1 MPTKK
6 SALQISESSR
16 SVLNFGKLNM
26 SQELFSTMRVVALPT
41 KTNFRGINLREVAL
55 FQGEAGWGDFSPF
68 LEYQP
73 SECVPWLQSA
83 IEAATKQW
91 PELKRSKVKVNGTI
105 PALNDPNEIE
115 QIVETF
121 PGVNTFKVK
130 VGDNL
135 SEDIARLAKVRAL
148 RPNAKLRI
156 DVNGSWN
163 VATAVTSLLAIYEN
177 IGAIEYVEQPC
188 QSVEE
193 LRELKAKLKVNIP
206 IAGDEVLRK
215 SADPFKVDLS
225 GAVDIL
231 ALKVQPLGGI
241 ARAQK
246 LAQHHNLPIVVSSAL
261 ESAVGISHGLAL
273 AASFN
278 EMNFDCGVATGSLL
292 SANVG
297 DLPIVNGEI
306 EVKRIE
312 PNFEGLEVSPERY
325 KWWQDRLMKTW
336 ELIA

>member
-1 MPTKK
+1 
-6 SALQISESSR
+6 
-16 SVLNFGKLNM
+16 M
-26 SQELFSTMRVVALPT
+26 SQELFSTMRVIALPT
-41 KTNFRGINLREVAL
+41 KTNFRGINIREVAL
-55 FQGEAGWGDFSPF
+55 FQGEAGWGEFSPF

-73 SECVPWLQSA
+73 SECIPWLQSA
-83 IEAATKQW
+83 IESATKPW
-91 PELKRSKVKVNGTI
+91 PELHRNKVKVNGTI
-105 PALNDPNEIE
+105 PALNTPSDIE
-115 QIVETF
+115 RIVETF

-135 SEDIARLAKVRAL
+135 SEDIARLAKVRSL
-148 RPNAKLRI
+148 RPKAKLRI
-156 DVNGSWN
+156 DVNGSWS
-163 VATAVTSLLAIYEN
+163 VATAITNLRAIYEN
-177 IGAIEYVEQPC
+177 LGEIEYVEQPC

-241 ARAQK
+241 VRAHK
-246 LAQHHNLPIVVSSAL
+246 LAEHHNLPIVISSAL
-261 ESAVGISHGLAL
+261 ESAVGIANGLAL
-273 AASFN
+273 AASFK
-278 EMNFDCGVATGSLL
+278 EINFDCGLATGSLL
-292 SANVG
+292 SANIG
-297 DLPIVNGEI
+297 DLPIVDGEI

-312 PNFEGLEVSPERY
+312 PKFDGLEVSSERY
-325 KWWQDRLMKTW
+325 KWWQDRLMETW